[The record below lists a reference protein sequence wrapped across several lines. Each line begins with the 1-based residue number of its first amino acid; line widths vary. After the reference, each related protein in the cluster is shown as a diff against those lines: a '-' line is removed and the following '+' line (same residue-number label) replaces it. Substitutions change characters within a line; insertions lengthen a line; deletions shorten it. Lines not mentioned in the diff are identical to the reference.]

1 VTITVWRDGTW
12 KVWEHRAALHAE
24 ADPGFLVNI
33 SESDLWEE
41 WGKMPVTGHLSVRDA
56 LQAAQSNR
64 WLTMP
69 DTFEAVGF
77 DLDGTVKPLS
87 ELDYVTG
94 FGFRIQSPPADE
106 PTVVGE

>member
-33 SESDLWEE
+33 SEEAFAMEASIALAESAQAKWRA
-41 WGKMPVTGHLSVRDA
+41 VT
-56 LQAAQSNR
+56 LQGTYNVESQI
-64 WLTMP
+64 
-69 DTFEAVGF
+69 VG
-77 DLDGTVKPLS
+77 LGV
-87 ELDYVTG
+87 
-94 FGFRIQSPPADE
+94 PADE